1 MTEAAA
7 KAPNMT
13 FGPLQTG
20 FRRMRRA
27 GETLARMADAERAQL
42 PLWLP
47 VALGLGVVLW
57 FELPGPAAWTTAML
71 AALALALGGVAAG
84 WRSRTGLAVLCA
96 GLAVAAGVAIAWS
109 RAERL
114 AAPVLDRPV
123 VTAFAARV
131 TGVEPMPARAIV
143 RLRLAAIDR
152 PELPPQI
159 RVNVA
164 SGHAP
169 AGLSE
174 GAVVRLRARLL
185 PPAPPALPGGYD
197 FARTAWFMQLGAT
210 GSAIG
215 PVLLLSPGEAGLL
228 AGARRQLS
236 AHVQS
241 QLDGSEGAIAAALAT
256 GDEGGIAEADAEAM
270 RRSGLA
276 HLLSISGLHVT
287 AMVAG
292 VMIVTLKLLA
302 LSPWLALRWPLVTVA
317 AGAGALAGVGYTLL
331 TGAEVPTVRSCI
343 AALIV
348 LAGIAMGR
356 DAITMRLVAAGALI
370 VLLLW
375 PESITGPSFQLSF
388 AAVMAIVALHESPG
402 IKALLRRREESRL
415 RRMARGAL
423 GLFLTGLAV
432 EAALMPIALAHFHKA
447 GVFGAL
453 ANMVAIP
460 LTTLVVMPAEALAL
474 LLDAIGLGAPA
485 WWVAGQA
492 LSLLLWIAHLAADAP
507 GSVIALPEAPR
518 WAFALFVAGMLWF
531 GLWRSRMRW
540 WGLAPAAVAVAA
552 MALAEPPDLLLT
564 GDGRHLAVRTDDG
577 GHALL
582 RPRAGEYS
590 RDMLAE
596 HAGVD
601 GGLAALDAVPGAR
614 CGRDACVVALNRA
627 GRRWVLLATRSGQPI
642 DRAAMEPACAAA
654 DIVVSDRSLPGW
666 CRPSWIRA
674 DRAMLQRTGGLAI
687 DLKRGRIDSVS
698 ARQGRHPWI
707 EPPAP

>member
-1 MTEAAA
+1 MTQAAA

-13 FGPLQTG
+13 FRPLQTG
-20 FRRMRRA
+20 F
-27 GETLARMADAERAQL
+27 GPLARAADALARLTEAERSQL

-47 VALGLGVVLW
+47 VALGLGVILW
-57 FELPGPAAWTTAML
+57 FVLPGPAAWATAML
-71 AALALALGGVAAG
+71 AALALALAGVAAG
-84 WRSRTGLAVLCA
+84 WRSRSGFAVMCA
-96 GLAVAAGVAIAWS
+96 GLAVAAGVVLIWS

-114 AAPVLDRPV
+114 AAPVIDRPM
-123 VTAFAARV
+123 VTTFAARV
-131 TGVEPMPARAIV
+131 TGVEPIPARQMV
-143 RLRLAAIDR
+143 RLRLAANDR
-152 PELPPQI
+152 PDLPPQI

-164 SGHAP
+164 LDKAP
-169 AGLSE
+169 AGLAE
-174 GAVVRLRARLL
+174 GATIALRARLL
-185 PPAPPALPGGYD
+185 PPAPPPLPGGYD
-197 FARTAWFMQLGAT
+197 FARAAWFMQLGAT

-215 PVLLLSPGEAGLL
+215 PVTLLSPGKPGLL
-228 AGARRQLS
+228 AGSRRQLS
-236 AHVQS
+236 AHVQNR
-241 QLDGSEGAIAAALAT
+241 LPGSEGAIAAALAT
-256 GDEGGIAEADAEAM
+256 GDEGAIAETDAEAM

-292 VMIVTLKLLA
+292 VMLVTLRLLA

-356 DAITMRLVAAGALI
+356 DAITMRLVATGALI

-388 AAVMAIVALHESPG
+388 AAVMAIVALHEAPAV
-402 IKALLRRREESRL
+402 KALLRRRDEGRIARL
-415 RRMARGAL
+415 GRGVL
-423 GLFLTGLAV
+423 GLLVTGLAV
-432 EAALMPIALAHFHKA
+432 EAALMPVALAHFHKA

-453 ANMVAIP
+453 ANMIAIP

-474 LLDAIGLGAPA
+474 LLDAVGLGAPA

-492 LSLLLWIAHLAADAP
+492 LSLLLAIAHLAADAP
-507 GSVIALPEAPR
+507 GSVIALPEAPQ
-518 WAFALFVAGMLWF
+518 WAFGLFVAGMLWF
-531 GLWRSRMRW
+531 GLWRSRIRW
-540 WGLAPAAVAVAA
+540 WGMVPAAAAVAA
-552 MALAEPPDLLLT
+552 MALARPPDLLLT